1 MSRLLISTAVLGLA
15 ACAPESGTITIAGLF
30 DPGAL
35 ACAVPTTTSPM
46 LVAGT
51 LDVTTAI
58 PTYFAAVY
66 LQADLS
72 IGGTAAEVVVAGTT
86 LETANRDVPII
97 DQKVLSYTATPKTVT
112 IKESVLPL
120 FMPFTVGGNKLTI
133 AIPAENLVPS
143 FGANSPSATIS
154 NAQPVDTILGV
165 KLEYRGYMSRSGFRV
180 STGGVTFPIYLYAE
194 ARQQACK
201 VARTLAAGECV
212 APGQDG
218 KESCCDNLTG
228 ASGCP

>member
-30 DPGAL
+30 DPAAL
-35 ACAVPTTTSPM
+35 DCAVPTTTSPM

-51 LDVTTAI
+51 LDVVADF
-58 PTYFAAVY
+58 PTYYAAVY

-72 IGGTAAEVVVAGTT
+72 IGGTAAEVVVGGTT

-97 DQKVLSYTATPKTVT
+97 DQKVLSYTFTPKSVT
-112 IKESVLPL
+112 IKDTTVPL
-120 FMPFTVGGNKLTI
+120 FMPFTIGGNKLTI
-133 AIPAENLVPS
+133 AIPAENLIPS
-143 FGANSPSATIS
+143 FGPNSPSEIIGAVKPG
-154 NAQPVDTILGV
+154 NTILGV

-180 STGGVTFPIYLYAE
+180 STGKVNFPIYLY
-194 ARQQACK
+194 QANPGCK
-201 VARTLAAGECV
+201 KFRTLVAGECV

-218 KESCCDNLTG
+218 KQACCDTILGTP
-228 ASGCP
+228 GCL